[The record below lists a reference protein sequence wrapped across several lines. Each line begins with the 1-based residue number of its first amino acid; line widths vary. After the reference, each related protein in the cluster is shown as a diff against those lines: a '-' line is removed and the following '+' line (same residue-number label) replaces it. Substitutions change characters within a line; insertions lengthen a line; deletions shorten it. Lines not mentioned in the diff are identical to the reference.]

1 MSTPSIQL
9 RRGTR
14 ALTLAAAAAL
24 AAVMTPDAAQAQ
36 LAASLGQGLELRP
49 FVGAFVPTGDQR
61 DLLKDAV
68 LTGAQIAYRLNPS
81 VSIVGTAAWSPSTDK
96 TTWGPSNAPRSRE
109 EVDLYQYDLGIE
121 GRLPRAYGIATV
133 AASAFATLGAGGRT
147 YHYRDV
153 RNLGAE
159 THVVGFAGVGTDIG
173 PQSGRWAVRLEARDY
188 VGAFKGLRGELAERK
203 ARNDVVLA
211 AGLTFSLGSR

>member
-1 MSTPSIQL
+1 MSTLSNQL

-14 ALTLAAAAAL
+14 ALTLAGAAAVA
-24 AAVMTPDAAQAQ
+24 AAVTPDAARAQ
-36 LAASLGQGLELRP
+36 QAASLGRGLELRP

-96 TTWGPSNAPRSRE
+96 TTWGPNNAPRSHE
-109 EVDLYQYDLGIE
+109 DVDLYQYDLGVE
-121 GRLPRAYGIATV
+121 GHLPKAYGTAAV
-133 AASAFATLGAGGRT
+133 AVSPFATLGAGGRT

-153 RNLGAE
+153 RNLDAE
-159 THVVGFAGVGTDIG
+159 THVVGFAGIGTDIG

-211 AGLTFSLGSR
+211 AGLTLNLGNR